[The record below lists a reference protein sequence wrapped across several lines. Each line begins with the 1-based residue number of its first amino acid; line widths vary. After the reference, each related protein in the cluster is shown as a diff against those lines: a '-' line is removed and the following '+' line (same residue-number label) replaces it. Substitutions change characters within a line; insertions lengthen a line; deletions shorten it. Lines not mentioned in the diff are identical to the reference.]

1 MLRTAQNIRNVIT
14 IFHSPKIESSVNLVK
29 YAKQRL
35 SDPEMHKFDL
45 QIDEG
50 NPTSDQLN
58 ILKDLSPLLKSVK
71 SPESIPRPTL
81 VSWFNGKVAVDN
93 ETRAKAIINSAD
105 SEVNGSDN

>member
-1 MLRTAQNIRNVIT
+1 MIT
-14 IFHSPKIESSVNLVK
+14 IFHSPKVESSVSLVK

-45 QIDEG
+45 QIDEE

-58 ILKDLSPLLKSVK
+58 IIKNLSPMLKSVK
-71 SPESIPRPTL
+71 NPADLPRPTL
-81 VSWFNGKVAVDN
+81 VSWFNGKVAVNN

-105 SEVNGSDN
+105 SEVNGTDN